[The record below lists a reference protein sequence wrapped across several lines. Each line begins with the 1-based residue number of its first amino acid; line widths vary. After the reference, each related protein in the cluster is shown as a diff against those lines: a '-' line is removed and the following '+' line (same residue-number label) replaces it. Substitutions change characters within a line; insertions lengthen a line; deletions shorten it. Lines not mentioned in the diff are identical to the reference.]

1 MVNMSSHPI
10 RPAVSQ
16 KNHLQ
21 YVSQSRGI
29 AIQVQQKNCLEAAR
43 MSGSVSIVSLQKGG
57 R

>member
-10 RPAVSQ
+10 RPAVSR